1 MFLPKWNYEKHD
13 YEMTPIPSEWNCK
26 TYSENM
32 EEIINCPH
40 CGKEFEYGKS
50 YTSLEF
56 HTLFYGMGFGV
67 CEECY
72 DQEWGRRKKFK
83 EEI

>member
-1 MFLPKWNYEKHD
+1 MILNKWNYEKHNYED
-13 YEMTPIPSEWNCK
+13 YEVPNYWNVVL
-26 TYSENM
+26 YSNDM

-40 CGKEFEYGKS
+40 CGEEIEYGES

-56 HTLFYGMGFGV
+56 HSHLGLGYSV

-72 DQEWGRRKKFK
+72 NKEWDKRRKYR
-83 EEI
+83 EV